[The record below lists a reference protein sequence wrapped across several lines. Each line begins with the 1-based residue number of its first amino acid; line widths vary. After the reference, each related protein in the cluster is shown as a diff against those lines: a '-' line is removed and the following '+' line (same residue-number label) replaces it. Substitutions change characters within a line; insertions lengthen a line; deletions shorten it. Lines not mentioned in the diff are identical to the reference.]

1 VQEAVQAVET
11 GGVVFIDEIDK
22 TIPTDDAAGADV
34 SAAGV
39 QRDLLPLVEGTVL
52 GTRYGPV
59 RTDHILFVAS
69 GAFHGVR
76 PSDLIPEL
84 QGRFPVRVEMHS
96 LSEDDLFRILTQ
108 PDHAITRQ
116 YEAML
121 ATEDVA
127 LAYDDE
133 ALRLVA
139 RLAWEINRRQ
149 DDIGARRLYTLMERV
164 LEDVL
169 FDAPEIESGAI
180 TVTVELITE
189 RVGEIADDEDL
200 SLYIV

>member
-1 VQEAVQAVET
+1 
-11 GGVVFIDEIDK
+11 
-22 TIPTDDAAGADV
+22 
-34 SAAGV
+34 
-39 QRDLLPLVEGTVL
+39 
-52 GTRYGPV
+52 
-59 RTDHILFVAS
+59 
-69 GAFHGVR
+69 
-76 PSDLIPEL
+76 
-84 QGRFPVRVEMHS
+84 MHS
-96 LSEDDLFRILTQ
+96 LTEDDLFRILTQ

-121 ATEDVA
+121 ATEKVT
-127 LAYDDE
+127 LAYDDD

-180 TVTVELITE
+180 RVTVDLVTE
-189 RVGEIADDEDL
+189 RVSDIADDEDV